1 MTRDW
6 KWDLHVDHKHNE
18 HKHLTKK
25 YNFKHFLQ
33 IRYLKIIYIFFFF
46 FTLRSSILWCGL
58 SEIYPAK

>member
-33 IRYLKIIYIFFFF
+33 IRYLKIYIFIYFFY
-46 FTLRSSILWCGL
+46 TEEQHPLVW
-58 SEIYPAK
+58 A

>member
-33 IRYLKIIYIFFFF
+33 IRYLKIDIYIYYLTHF
-46 FTLRSSILWCGL
+46 
-58 SEIYPAK
+58 PM